1 MTAHPLLA
9 VVRGPSG
16 SGKSTVARALRRE
29 LGRGS
34 ALVEQDHVRR
44 TLLWEADTAGALN
57 IDLVDTIAR
66 RTLAAGR
73 STVVEGIFPSARY
86 GDMLRALLA
95 DHPGPSVCAYL
106 DVPFEETVRRHAT
119 RPQAAEFT
127 PDEMRAWWLT
137 DDRLGVPGELVLGAE
152 SSAPRTT
159 AGLLRELGVSAGA
172 ATPG

>member
-16 SGKSTVARALRRE
+16 SGKSTVARALRHE

-44 TLLWEADTAGALN
+44 TLLWERDTPGALN
-57 IDLVDTIAR
+57 IELVDAIAR

-73 STVVEGIFPSARY
+73 STVVEGILASTRY

-95 DHPGPSVCAYL
+95 DHRGPAVCAYL

-119 RPQAAEFT
+119 RPQAADFT
-127 PDEMRAWWLT
+127 PDEMRAWWLP

-152 SSAPRTT
+152 NSAADVTRR
-159 AGLLRELGVSAGA
+159 LLRELGVSAGA
-172 ATPG
+172 ATSG